1 MGNLKQRLIK
11 PGTDFNYAEGVKV
24 KASAAIYADQIVYVT
39 GSEGPY
45 LKAAP
50 ADADDATKTV
60 GRLMIA
66 KHAIPLDGF
75 GVVLP
80 WKLVTSLDTS
90 TPNVGDPVFLADTIS
105 AAVGGNLTFTAP
117 TDAKSIIVGRVTT
130 KATVANGG
138 AIMVHADAPEE
149 RVQGGAITG
158 VAGATALT
166 GGRPMEQLVIETAA
180 SDTAQDFSLPYPIIV
195 TGMAVVAKGGSAT
208 ANIDLFKGATTD
220 SIAIQ
225 VATGNTI
232 NIKTATTGINPANCI
247 VPAGTVLRVKKS
259 DVGTAGDLVIIDYIR
274 G

>member
-50 ADADDATKTV
+50 ADADDMAKTV

-80 WKLVTSLDTS
+80 WKLVTSMDTS
-90 TPNVGDPVFLADTIS
+90 TPSVGDPVYLADTI
-105 AAVGGNLTFTAP
+105 GTTPNLTFTAP
-117 TDAKSIIVGRVTT
+117 SADAKVIVVGRVTVS
-130 KATVANGG
+130 ATVANGG

-149 RVQGGAITG
+149 RVKGGGYSASATSG
-158 VAGATALT
+158 VVGSPPEVFRYSLADATAVELT
-166 GGRPMEQLVIETAA
+166 MDYPVIVLDAFVYSAGT
-180 SDTAQDFSLPYPIIV
+180 S
-195 TGMAVVAKGGSAT
+195 SAT
-208 ANIDLFKGATTD
+208 VTLYKGD
-220 SIAIQ
+220 
-225 VATGNTI
+225 ATGDAIFTI
-232 NIKTATTGINPANCI
+232 TKGTTANKI
-247 VPAGTVLRVKKS
+247 VRAGTSTDMQHASIPKGTTLTAKKS
-259 DVGTAGDLVIIDYIR
+259 AAAQAGDLMVVTVIR
-274 G
+274 A